1 MAVPTPFSNRIAAL
15 VALLCTTWSLVY
27 VLLGATP
34 IGHDWYGTIAK
45 RWFVDAKGGVPIIT
59 LAVPLLVMASVCSL
73 LVVAKPSPKQIGDA
87 SAFGGSCNASYTYVY
102 GSNRCLCLL
111 ALPCIISQRL
121 RQWISRMGFDAL
133 SALFILMPCTVYFV
147 SAIYRHLYSH
157 EGEMAVDKKVMEIAN
172 AGGMMAMIA
181 LSWFLIPVARHSVLL
196 SLVGWSPEKAIRM
209 HIWSG
214 RIGIVGVIWHGLGHM
229 YRWYIRNDGVVS
241 MLFPEVACWTYHND
255 SSCYDLFRNFTG
267 FVAMVLMVA
276 IALTSLSFVRR
287 ASYAFFY
294 KVHVVAGPASLLFA
308 ILHWNRMVLF
318 LCPGILFYVAS
329 TVPVLVRLFRSF
341 VSENGVKLVSATDL
355 SCLNTTTPDGNMRSC
370 MSITFEVGDEAARQ
384 YKPGQYVKLSVPS
397 ISGISH
403 PFTVNPVLSRNKQA
417 SNQMRLIFRATGQFT
432 RSLSK
437 SILDPT
443 ASASSERTVLAPHM
457 VMDGFYGQ
465 SNNLVEKVLGYDVAV
480 IVAGGVG
487 ITPYLSLVS
496 EFCSFG
502 GVEAS
507 SVDESSIGDV
517 EPPKSIEL
525 HWICRDSTLIYHVK
539 KEYFEPLIAEASAK
553 GLSRSIRIVIH
564 HTGREQSN
572 SNGTGA
578 STPDYSGTATI
589 SATQPQEGRTVQLG
603 SGGLPF
609 SPTRFSAGITVS
621 ILGNLPFFITS
632 SAISWFGLVSIWFI
646 YVNYTSKSEII
657 SRSYGVLVL
666 IPISLIIGFL
676 SNIALD
682 KLDAENS
689 LASWNFRRRHS
700 YMGLEGETK
709 GGSGDEFEDEEFTRA
724 NDEAGLSLQNMS
736 SLDRDANLER
746 PNGDYIG
753 NGVTSTD
760 NLEVPS
766 LSHQGLDGEEV
777 GNGEIILEEN
787 SGRPSMDSILACLDA
802 ASSPG
807 IFVCGPKKLVKDVK
821 SVAKLRYSMRFR
833 QFLNVSSPEIHE
845 ETFEL

>member
-1 MAVPTPFSNRIAAL
+1 MAVPTPLSNRIAAL
-15 VALLCTTWSLVY
+15 VALLCTSWSLLY

-34 IGHDWYGTIAK
+34 VGHDWYGTIAK
-45 RWFVDAKGGVPIIT
+45 RWFVDAKGGVPIIA
-59 LAVPLLVMASVCSL
+59 LAVPLLAMASVCSL
-73 LVVAKPSPKQIGDA
+73 LVVAKPSPKQFGDA
-87 SAFGGSCNASYTYVY
+87 SAFGGSCNGPHTYVY

-147 SAIYRHLYSH
+147 AAIYRHLYAH
-157 EGEMAVDKKVMEIAN
+157 EEEMAMDKKVMEIAN

-196 SLVGWSPEKAIRM
+196 SLMGWSPEKAIRM
-209 HIWSG
+209 HIWAG

-241 MLFPEVACWTYHND
+241 MLFPKAACWTYHND

-267 FVAMVLMVA
+267 FVAMVFMVA
-276 IALTSLSFVRR
+276 IAVTSVSFVRR
-287 ASYAFFY
+287 ASYSFFY

-341 VSENGVKLVSATDL
+341 VSENGVKLISATDL
-355 SCLNTTTPDGNMRSC
+355 SCLNTTTSDGTMRSC
-370 MSITFEVGDEAARQ
+370 MSITFEVDDEAARQ

-403 PFTVNPVLSRNKQA
+403 PFTVNPVLSQNKQE
-417 SNQMRLIFRATGQFT
+417 SNQMRLIFRATGHFT

-437 SILDPT
+437 SILDPA
-443 ASASSERTVLAPHM
+443 ASASTERTILAPHM

-465 SNNLVEKVLGYDVAV
+465 SNLVEKVLGYDVAV

-496 EFCSFG
+496 ECCSLG
-502 GVEAS
+502 GAEAS
-507 SVDESSIGDV
+507 SVDESSIGDL
-517 EPPKSIEL
+517 EPPRSIEL
-525 HWICRDSTLIYHVK
+525 HWICRDLALVDYVK
-539 KEYFEPLIAEASAK
+539 KEYFAPLTAEGSRRS
-553 GLSRSIRIVIH
+553 LSRSIRIVIH
-564 HTGREQSN
+564 FTGREQ

-578 STPDYSGTATI
+578 STPDYSGTADI
-589 SATQPQEGRTVQLG
+589 AVPQSQGGRTVQLG

-609 SPTRFSAGITVS
+609 SPTRFSAGNAIS
-621 ILGNLPFFITS
+621 IFGNLPFFLTS

-646 YVNYTSKSEII
+646 YLSYTSKSEII

-676 SNIALD
+676 SNIVLD

-689 LASWNFRRRHS
+689 LASWNFRRKHS
-700 YMGLEGETK
+700 YMGLGAETK

-736 SLDRDANLER
+736 SLDRDTNLES

-753 NGVTSTD
+753 NGVKSTD
-760 NLEVPS
+760 DLEVPD
-766 LSHQGLDGEEV
+766 LPQEGLDGGEF
-777 GNGEIILEEN
+777 GNGEIILEKK

-802 ASSPG
+802 ANSPG

-833 QFLNVSSPEIHE
+833 QFLDVSSPEIHE

>member
-1 MAVPTPFSNRIAAL
+1 MAVPTPLSNRIAAL
-15 VALLCTTWSLVY
+15 VALLCTSWSLLY

-34 IGHDWYGTIAK
+34 VGHDWYGTIAR

-87 SAFGGSCNASYTYVY
+87 SALGGNCNATYTYVY

-133 SALFILMPCTVYFV
+133 SALFILMPCTLYFV
-147 SAIYRHLYSH
+147 AAIYRHLYAH
-157 EGEMAVDKKVMEIAN
+157 EGEMTMDKKVMEIAN

-196 SLVGWSPEKAIRM
+196 SLMGWSPEKAIRM
-209 HIWSG
+209 HIWAG
-214 RIGIVGVIWHGLGHM
+214 RIGIGGVIWHGLGHM

-241 MLFPEVACWTYHND
+241 MLFPKAACWTYHND

-267 FVAMVLMVA
+267 FVAMVFMVA
-276 IALTSLSFVRR
+276 IAVTSLSFVRR
-287 ASYAFFY
+287 ASYSLFY

-318 LCPGILFYVAS
+318 VSPGILFYVAS
-329 TVPVLVRLFRSF
+329 TVPVWVRLLRSF
-341 VSENGVKLVSATDL
+341 ASENGVKLVSATDL
-355 SCLNTTTPDGNMRSC
+355 SCLNTTTSDGTMRSC
-370 MSITFEVGDEAARQ
+370 MSVTFEVDDEAARQ

-403 PFTVNPVLSRNKQA
+403 PFTVSRVLSRNKQE
-417 SNQMRLIFRATGQFT
+417 SNQMRFIFRATGQFT
-432 RSLSK
+432 RSLFK
-437 SILDPT
+437 SVVDPT
-443 ASASSERTVLAPHM
+443 ASSSSERAVLAPHM

-465 SNNLVEKVLGYDVAV
+465 SNLVEKVLGYDIAV

-496 EFCSFG
+496 EFCSLG
-502 GVEAS
+502 GADAS
-507 SVDESSIGDV
+507 LVNESSIGDI

-525 HWICRDSTLIYHVK
+525 HWICRDSALIDYVM
-539 KEYFEPLIAEASAK
+539 KEYFSPLTAEGSRRC
-553 GLSRSIRIVIH
+553 LSRNIRVVIH
-564 HTGREQSN
+564 FTGREESSSN
-572 SNGTGA
+572 VTGA
-578 STPDYSGTATI
+578 STPDYSGTADI
-589 SATQPQEGRTVQLG
+589 PAPQSQGGRTVLLG

-621 ILGNLPFFITS
+621 ILGNLPFFLTL

-646 YVNYTSKSEII
+646 YLNYTSKREII

-689 LASWNFRRRHS
+689 LASWNFRRKHS
-700 YMGLEGETK
+700 YMGLGGETK
-709 GGSGDEFEDEEFTRA
+709 GSSGDEFEDEEFTRA

-753 NGVTSTD
+753 NGVKSPD
-760 NLEVPS
+760 DLEVPNIP
-766 LSHQGLDGEEV
+766 QEGLHGEEF
-777 GNGEIILEEN
+777 GNGEIILEKK

-802 ASSPG
+802 ANSPG
-807 IFVCGPKKLVKDVK
+807 IFVCGPKQLVKDVK

-833 QFLNVSSPEIHE
+833 QFLDVSSPEIHE